1 MPDAPIYRT
10 TMYPA
15 VESDSPPTSS
25 PESFMQSDPDTRE
38 PEAGSPASTFVP
50 ASDRSVEARLPA
62 VLDLFVSWVVRD
74 GKGWVRRL

>member
-1 MPDAPIYRT
+1 
-10 TMYPA
+10 
-15 VESDSPPTSS
+15 
-25 PESFMQSDPDTRE
+25 MQSDPDTRE